1 MNFLVIAFLILG
13 VLLIVIPLIVYAVR
27 RRSEWYIWTSVA
39 LGALFLFIALII
51 YIIEETTKEAVRVG
65 KSAISTVET
74 TGSAAGK
81 DIAPL
86 APLALLAFA

>member
-13 VLLIVIPLIVYAVR
+13 VLFIVIPLIVYAVR
-27 RRSEWYIWTSVA
+27 RKSEWYIWVSVA

-51 YIIEETTKEAVRVG
+51 YIVEETAKEAVQVG
-65 KSAISTVET
+65 KSAVNTVET
-74 TGSAAGK
+74 TGAAAGK

-86 APLALLAFA
+86 APLLLLA